1 MGRARSS
8 EPEDGQV
15 ASLNH
20 DGAGVVHGG
29 RTAFVAG
36 ALPGETVRFLRRKRR
51 GSHDEAEL
59 LEVLVPSPLRITAP
73 CAHFA
78 VCGGCALQ
86 HLDISEQLAAK
97 SQQLRDA
104 LQRLGKVAPQDWL
117 PPIVGPAWG
126 YRRRARL
133 GARYVTKLGR
143 SLVGFR
149 ERRGSFI
156 ADLERCAVLASPVD
170 DLLTPLSSLLT
181 SLAIRERV
189 PQIEVAVGDNATA
202 LVLRVLD
209 EPGVDD
215 LARMRAFEQR
225 HGVEIHL
232 QPKGLDSVRALSPP
246 ATTLHYR
253 LDAYDLELEFLPTD
267 FVQINGAVNA
277 QLIAAVR
284 EHLCLDAES
293 RVLDLFCGLGNF
305 SLPLARHAAAVVGVE
320 GEAALVARASHNAA
334 HNNITNAMFLQG
346 NLFQLGAADARWSAQ
361 SFSHVLLDP
370 PRAGAREVLPL
381 VAGLKP
387 RRLVYVSCHPATLAR
402 DLGLLVHEH
411 GFELEA
417 AGIADMFPHT
427 AHVESVAVLRQFK
440 RVRHSAVAHQ
450 REAERAA
457 LQHNPP
463 PI

>member
-15 ASLNH
+15 TALNH
-20 DGAGVVHGG
+20 DGAGVVHAG

-36 ALPGETVRFLRRKRR
+36 ALPGETVRFQRRKRF

-59 LEVLVPSPLRITAP
+59 LEVLVPSPLRIAAP
-73 CAHFA
+73 CPHFA
-78 VCGGCALQ
+78 LCGGCALQ
-86 HLDISEQLAAK
+86 HLEIGEQLAVK

-104 LQRLGKVAPQDWL
+104 LQRVGKVEPQDWL
-117 PPIVGPAWG
+117 PPMVGPAWG

-133 GARYVTKLGR
+133 GARYVARLER

-156 ADLERCAVLASPVD
+156 AALERCAVLAPPVD
-170 DLLTPLSSLLT
+170 DLIMPLSALLT
-181 SLAIRERV
+181 SLSIRERM
-189 PQIEVAVGDNATA
+189 PQVEVAVGDNVTA

-209 EPGVDD
+209 EPGSDD
-215 LARMRAFEQR
+215 LARLRAFEQR

-232 QPKGLDSVRALSPP
+232 QPKGLDSVRPLTPP

-253 LDAYDLELEFLPTD
+253 LDEYALELEFLPTD
-267 FVQINGAVNA
+267 FVQINGAVNR
-277 QLIAAVR
+277 QLIAAALM
-284 EHLCLDAES
+284 HLRLDGES

-320 GEAALVARASHNAA
+320 GEAALVARAAHNAA
-334 HNNITNAMFLQG
+334 HNNITNTMFLKG
-346 NLFQLGAADARWSAQ
+346 NLFEPTAGAAWSGQ
-361 SFSHVLLDP
+361 TFTHVLLDP
-370 PRAGAREVLPL
+370 PRAGAREILPA
-381 VAGLKP
+381 VAALHP
-387 RRLVYVSCHPATLAR
+387 ERLVYVSCHPATLAR

-427 AHVESVAVLRQFK
+427 AHVESVAVLRHPK
-440 RVRHSAVAHQ
+440 RVRHGAVAKH
-450 REAERAA
+450 
-457 LQHNPP
+457 
-463 PI
+463 